1 MARDAGPV
9 GVMARQTRR
18 AVRASPQRAA
28 AGRPTGGPHLSG
40 LTASIV
46 TTLKERIIAWEYPP
60 EHRLTEEGLCAEFG
74 VSRSPVRE
82 ALRALVTGG
91 FVAKLANRGYA
102 VRQLDLREIEDL
114 YDLRT
119 ALELYVVE
127 FLARNGRAQPE
138 VAALH
143 QAWAE
148 ILAGP
153 KRKGEELAELDTRF
167 HETLA
172 QAAGNR
178 MLLDQLRAINERLF
192 VFRMID
198 FGQPDRQQTT
208 CRQHMKV
215 IERIL
220 AGDVPGARAAMERNI
235 GDGRANVDA
244 SIKEALA
251 RAFSVARPRA
261 GAGVVD
267 ASPRRRARP
276 A

>member
-1 MARDAGPV
+1 MPKK
-9 GVMARQTRR
+9 TRR
-18 AVRASPQRAA
+18 TARASPRPPAEA
-28 AGRPTGGPHLSG
+28 TPAGPSHLSG
-40 LTASIV
+40 LTASMV
-46 TTLKERIIAWEYPP
+46 ATLKERIIAWQYPP

-82 ALRALVTGG
+82 ALRALVTAG

-102 VRQLDLREIEDL
+102 VRQLDLREIEEL
-114 YDLRT
+114 YDLRK

-127 FLARNGRAQPE
+127 LLAHDGRAQPE

-143 QAWAE
+143 QAWAK

-153 KRKGEELAELDTRF
+153 KRKGEALAELDTQF

-172 QAAGNR
+172 RAAGNR

-198 FGQPDRQQTT
+198 FGHPDRQQNT

-215 IERIL
+215 VERIL
-220 AGDVPGARAAMERNI
+220 AGDAAGARAAMERNI

-251 RAFSVARPRA
+251 RAFAVAKPHA
-261 GAGVVD
+261 GAGAVD
-267 ASPRRRARP
+267 VPTRRRTRP

>member
-1 MARDAGPV
+1 M
-9 GVMARQTRR
+9 TKR
-18 AVRASPQRAA
+18 APRPTAA
-28 AGRPTGGPHLSG
+28 AGRTEAPHLSG

-46 TTLKERIIAWEYPP
+46 ATLKERIVAWEYPP
-60 EHRLTEEGLCAEFG
+60 EHRLTEEALCAEFG

-82 ALRALVTGG
+82 ALRALVTNG

-102 VRQLDLREIEDL
+102 VRQLDPGEIKEL
-114 YDLRT
+114 YDLRK
-119 ALELYVVE
+119 ALELHVVE
-127 FLARNGRAQPE
+127 QLARDRRARPE

-143 QAWAE
+143 QAWAK

-153 KRKGEELAELDTRF
+153 ERRGEELAELDTIF

-172 QAAGNR
+172 AAAGNN

-192 VFRMID
+192 VFRMLD
-198 FGQPDRQQTT
+198 FGQPDRQETT

-215 IERIL
+215 VERVL
-220 AGDVPGARAAMERNI
+220 AGDAAGARAAMERNI
-235 GDGRANVDA
+235 EDGRANVDT

-251 RAFSVARPRA
+251 KAFLVAKPRA
-261 GAGVVD
+261 VTTGAPEAV
-267 ASPRRRARP
+267 PRRARR

>member
-1 MARDAGPV
+1 M
-9 GVMARQTRR
+9 TRKAPPPSR
-18 AVRASPQRAA
+18 RSPPRAA
-28 AGRPTGGPHLSG
+28 TPPLSG

-46 TTLKERIIAWEYPP
+46 ATLKERIIAWEYPP
-60 EHRLTEEGLCAEFG
+60 EHRLTEESLCAEFG

-102 VRQLDLREIEDL
+102 VRQLDLREIEEL
-114 YDLRT
+114 YDLRK

-127 FLARNGRAQPE
+127 RLARSGGARPE

-143 QAWAE
+143 QSWGK

-153 KRKGEELAELDTRF
+153 KRKGEELAALDTTF

-172 QAAGNR
+172 AAAGNS
-178 MLLDQLRAINERLF
+178 MLVDQLRAINERLF
-192 VFRMID
+192 IFRMLD
-198 FGQPDRQQTT
+198 FGQPDRQQST

-215 IERIL
+215 VERIL
-220 AGDVPGARAAMERNI
+220 AGDAPGARAAMERNI
-235 GDGRANVDA
+235 DEGRANVDA

-251 RAFSVARPRA
+251 RAFAVARPRE
-261 GAGVVD
+261 
-267 ASPRRRARP
+267 RERERER
-276 A
+276 

>member
-1 MARDAGPV
+1 M
-9 GVMARQTRR
+9 
-18 AVRASPQRAA
+18 
-28 AGRPTGGPHLSG
+28 
-40 LTASIV
+40 
-46 TTLKERIIAWEYPP
+46 
-60 EHRLTEEGLCAEFG
+60 
-74 VSRSPVRE
+74 RE

-102 VRQLDLREIEDL
+102 VRQLDLREIEEL
-114 YDLRT
+114 YDLRK

-127 FLARNGRAQPE
+127 QLARNGGARPE

-143 QAWAE
+143 QSWGK

-153 KRKGEELAELDTRF
+153 KRKGEELAALDTTF

-172 QAAGNR
+172 VAAGNS
-178 MLLDQLRAINERLF
+178 MLVDQLRAINERLF
-192 VFRMID
+192 IFRMLD

-220 AGDVPGARAAMERNI
+220 AGDAPGARAAMERNI
-235 GDGRANVDA
+235 EDGRANVDT

-251 RAFSVARPRA
+251 RAFAVARPRA
-261 GAGVVD
+261 AGGGR
-267 ASPRRRARP
+267 ASPAHPPRLTTLPLPPTSGRSSA
-276 A
+276 

>member
-1 MARDAGPV
+1 MAKRTQRSPRTA
-9 GVMARQTRR
+9 A
-18 AVRASPQRAA
+18 AVRRSGAQP
-28 AGRPTGGPHLSG
+28 LSG

-46 TTLKERIIAWEYPP
+46 ATLKERIIAWEYPP
-60 EHRLTEEGLCAEFG
+60 EHRLTEEALCAEFG

-82 ALRALVTGG
+82 ALRALVTNG

-102 VRQLDLREIEDL
+102 VRQLDLREIEEL
-114 YDLRT
+114 YDLRK
-119 ALELYVVE
+119 ALELYVVDL
-127 FLARNGRAQPE
+127 LARNGRARPE

-143 QAWAE
+143 QAWAK

-153 KRKGEELAELDTRF
+153 ERKGEELAHLDTTF

-172 QAAGNR
+172 AAAGNS

-198 FGQPDRQQTT
+198 FGQPDRQATT

-215 IERIL
+215 VERIL
-220 AGDVPGARAAMERNI
+220 AGDAAGARAAMERNI
-235 GDGRANVDA
+235 GDGRANVDT

-251 RAFSVARPRA
+251 KAFSVGRT
-261 GAGVVD
+261 
-267 ASPRRRARP
+267 RAR
-276 A
+276 